1 MVPSDCCNSCK
12 NSSSALVFD
21 EVLDDD
27 ELLESDEVPDEDEL
41 LEEEVL
47 LVEFELLEL
56 PLVPDSR
63 SSTIVTLPEPLELP
77 DALDEPPTGGGPPKP
92 PPEPPAL
99 PGPLANALEKIFCNS
114 LAWLLVKVPF

>member
-1 MVPSDCCNSCK
+1 
-12 NSSSALVFD
+12 LVFD

-47 LVEFELLEL
+47 LVEFELLEP
-56 PLVPDSR
+56 PLASDSK

-77 DALDEPPTGGGPPKP
+77 DALDKLLKPPPGGGPPKP
-92 PPEPPAL
+92 PPEPPAP

-114 LAWLLVKVPF
+114 LA